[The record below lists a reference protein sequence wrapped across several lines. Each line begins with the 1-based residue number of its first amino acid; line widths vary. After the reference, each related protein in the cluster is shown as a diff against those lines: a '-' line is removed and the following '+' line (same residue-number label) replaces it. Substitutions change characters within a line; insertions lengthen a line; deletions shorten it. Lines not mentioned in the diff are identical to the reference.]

1 MCITWKDLTWDMEKL
16 AGTSMTQSIPSNLN
30 SNTLVPEKQ
39 NTKITMEN
47 KSKNKI
53 K

>member
-1 MCITWKDLTWDMEKL
+1 MDKIVWN
-16 AGTSMTQSIPSNLN
+16 SMAHSTPPNLN
-30 SNTLVPEKQ
+30 VSTFVLEKQ

-47 KSKNKI
+47 KNKNKT

>member
-1 MCITWKDLTWDMEKL
+1 MEKL
-16 AGTSMTQSIPSNLN
+16 AGTSMTQSIPPNLN